1 MKRYTILL
9 LILMSAYSV
18 AFAQTIFTGKITDG
32 KGTPLPDIT
41 VMALSEKDTTSVI
54 AYTFTESDGRYKLQF
69 DSNESEIRLMV
80 YGFNIKKISKT
91 VKNISATH
99 NYKTEKESIE
109 LQQYS
114 VNSYV
119 ID

>member
-32 KGTPLPDIT
+32 KGTPLSDIT

-54 AYTFTESDGRYKLQF
+54 AYTLRKATDAINCSLTATR
-69 DSNESEIRLMV
+69 
-80 YGFNIKKISKT
+80 
-91 VKNISATH
+91 VK
-99 NYKTEKESIE
+99 
-109 LQQYS
+109 
-114 VNSYV
+114 
-119 ID
+119 